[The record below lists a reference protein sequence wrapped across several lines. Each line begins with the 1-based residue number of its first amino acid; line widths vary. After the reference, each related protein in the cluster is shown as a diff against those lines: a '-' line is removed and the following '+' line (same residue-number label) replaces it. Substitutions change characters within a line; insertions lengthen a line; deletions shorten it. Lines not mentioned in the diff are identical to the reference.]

1 MLTPLLP
8 TAANLDVAICLYLFL
23 RRELSFS
30 RRSLLLLRVSKHKQ
44 RIRSCVGERERER
57 ERKRERK
64 RAGEKEKKKKEK
76 ANRTNSARICSI
88 FFI

>member
-57 ERKRERK
+57 EREKEREKESRGERK
-64 RAGEKEKKKKEK
+64 EEERESKQDE
-76 ANRTNSARICSI
+76 
-88 FFI
+88 

>member
-57 ERKRERK
+57 K